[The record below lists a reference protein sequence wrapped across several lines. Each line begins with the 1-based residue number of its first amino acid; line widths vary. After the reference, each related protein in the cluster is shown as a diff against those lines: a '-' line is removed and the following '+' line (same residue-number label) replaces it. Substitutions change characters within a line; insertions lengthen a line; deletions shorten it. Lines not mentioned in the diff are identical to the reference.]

1 MWKLASKMVKA
12 FQDITKEYGGMD
24 CKDIARVD
32 WRDIK
37 QVKAFYKDP
46 SSRRTE
52 CLKIIEKTVDYLEN
66 LMGKYNIKPVSEK

>member
-12 FQDITKEYGGMD
+12 FQDITAQYGGMD

-32 WRDIK
+32 WKDPK
-37 QVKAFYKDP
+37 QVRSFYKDP

-52 CLKIIEKTVDYLEN
+52 CIFVIGKTTEYLEN
-66 LMGKYNIKPVSEK
+66 IMEEYNIE